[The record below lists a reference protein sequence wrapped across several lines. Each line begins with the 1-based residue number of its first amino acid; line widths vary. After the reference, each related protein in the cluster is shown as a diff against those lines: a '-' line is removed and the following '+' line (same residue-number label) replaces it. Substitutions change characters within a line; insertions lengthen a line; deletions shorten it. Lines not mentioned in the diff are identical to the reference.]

1 MPKKKRRTKKQPKA
15 APEPI
20 AKLRKRRRR
29 GRKPVAEP
37 VAMASPDN
45 APKTVMERIFE
56 SQRLELDRLNADL
69 QKMVTG

>member
-1 MPKKKRRTKKQPKA
+1 M
-15 APEPI
+15 
-20 AKLRKRRRR
+20 
-29 GRKPVAEP
+29 AEP